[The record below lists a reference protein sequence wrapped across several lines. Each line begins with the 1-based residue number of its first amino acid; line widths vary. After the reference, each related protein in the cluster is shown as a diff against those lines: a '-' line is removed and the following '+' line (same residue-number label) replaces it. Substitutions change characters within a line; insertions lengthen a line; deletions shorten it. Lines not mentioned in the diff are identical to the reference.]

1 MKEYNEMADKEILE
15 GIKKLTNYKHKEKCP
30 ILVLAPKLGSTEPG
44 KESKKLRV
52 YVYGGLIGEI
62 PTIQQEE
69 GALADEGYL
78 DYLPKDSEE
87 RTKLEEM
94 LGRSGD
100 QRIHTLFSDE
110 YLKIIV
116 EACWRKFTK
125 ETDVSKERAIG
136 TELVK
141 KYLVNTDIWVP
152 IDIEFLIPQNWLDEA
167 GERGKPDIILYDK
180 RNKVF
185 RLIELKYNNESC
197 VGNNSLKK
205 HYEKAMKIIRSSYRN
220 QIVNEFFRKMYYL
233 YKYEIIS
240 GEVWKEVLK
249 NTDRENVGLE
259 FGYFFI
265 GGGVERYKNYVEKQ
279 LEDTDKNCSFLYSPN
294 LDTDTLKNCQMI
306 FYDEFMKLKE
316 EV

>member
-1 MKEYNEMADKEILE
+1 MGEYSELVSKEILE
-15 GIKKLTNYKHKEKCP
+15 GIKKLINYKHNEEFP
-30 ILVLAPKLGSTEPG
+30 ILVLAPRLGSTEPR

-52 YVYGGLIGEI
+52 YAYGGLIGEI
-62 PTIQQEE
+62 PTIQREE
-69 GALADEGYL
+69 GALADAK
-78 DYLPKDSEE
+78 YLPEGSEE
-87 RTKLEEM
+87 RIKLEKM
-94 LGRSGD
+94 LGCSRD
-100 QRIHTLFSDE
+100 QRINILFSDK
-110 YLKIIV
+110 YLEVIV

-125 ETDVSKERAIG
+125 AADVSKERAIE

-152 IDIEFLIPQNWLDEA
+152 IDIEFLISQNWMDEG

-197 VGNNSLKK
+197 TGSNSLKK
-205 HYEKAMKIIRSSYRN
+205 HYDKAMKIIHSSYRN
-220 QIVNEFFRKMYYL
+220 KIVNEFLRKMCYL
-233 YKYEIIS
+233 YKYEIIN

-249 NTDRENVGLE
+249 NTDREKVGLE

-265 GGGVERYKNYVEKQ
+265 GGKVKIYKSYVENQ
-279 LEDTDKNCSFLYSPN
+279 LKDTDKDCSFLYSPN
-294 LDTDTLKNCQMI
+294 LDTDILKNCQMI
-306 FYDEFMKLKE
+306 SYDEFMKLEE

>member
-1 MKEYNEMADKEILE
+1 MGEYSEMVNKEMLE
-15 GIKKLTNYKHKEKCP
+15 EIKKLINYKHKEESP
-30 ILVLAPKLGSTEPG
+30 VLVLAPSLGSTEPG
-44 KESKKLRV
+44 KESKRLRV
-52 YVYGGLIGEI
+52 YAYGGLIGEI
-62 PTIQQEE
+62 PTTQQEE
-69 GALADEGYL
+69 GALADKGYL
-78 DYLPKDSEE
+78 DYLPRESDG
-87 RTKLEEM
+87 RIKLEEM
-94 LGRSGD
+94 LECSGD
-100 QRIHTLFSDE
+100 QKIHTLFSEE
-110 YLKIIV
+110 YLEVIV

-125 ETDVSKERAIG
+125 VTDVSKERAIG

-152 IDIEFLIPQNWLDEA
+152 IDIEFLISQKWMDEG

-180 RNKVF
+180 RNEVF

-197 VGNNSLKK
+197 VGSNSLKK
-205 HYEKAMKIIRSSYRN
+205 HYEKAMKIIHSSYRN
-220 QIVNEFFRKMYYL
+220 KIVNEFFRKMCYL

-265 GGGVERYKNYVEKQ
+265 GGKVEKYKKYVEKQ

-294 LDTDTLKNCQMI
+294 LGTDTLKNCQMI
-306 FYDEFMKLKE
+306 SYDEFMMLKE